1 MNHRFCGVFKFQ
13 RQMYIQRQADANGPG
28 VAIFPPKPLYK
39 GLSLQG
45 FADEIESALRD
56 YKSLGRSI
64 YADEWE
70 QLNRQL
76 LSYFGERSVSSFERK
91 KKEVAIRYED
101 RSGEFMLFVGNN
113 GRVLAEVRSAQDAA
127 RAIYEY
133 LGEPSTV
140 PIA

>member
-1 MNHRFCGVFKFQ
+1 
-13 RQMYIQRQADANGPG
+13 MYIQRQADANGPG

-39 GLSLQG
+39 GLSVQG

-56 YKSLGRSI
+56 YTSLGRSI
-64 YADEWE
+64 YSDEWE
-70 QLNRQL
+70 ELNQKL
-76 LSYFGERSVSSFERK
+76 LSYFGERSVSSFERN
-91 KKEVAIRYED
+91 KKEVTIRYED
-101 RSGEFMLFVGNN
+101 RSGTYTLFVGNN

-127 RAIYEY
+127 WAIYEY